1 MGRKAKRLRLL
12 ARIAAKE
19 KAKHQATLK
28 NENSVKIEELKA
40 ATPEPIIEETV
51 KLEEPEIIEEPKVTE
66 EPIAEIKKAPA
77 KKATV
82 KKAAPKKN
90 TRAKTTSRKP
100 KAKKK

>member
-19 KAKHQATLK
+19 KAKHQTTLK

-51 KLEEPEIIEEPKVTE
+51 KLEEPEVTE